1 MRKQLDGRVQEIV
14 QLRKQLDEKDREIVA
29 QTEMERRKLEN
40 ERKKVSSF
48 SLDSACL
55 VRPSVRFQVV

>member
-14 QLRKQLDEKDREIVA
+14 QLRKQLDEQDREIVA

-40 ERKKVSSF
+40 GRK
-48 SLDSACL
+48 L
-55 VRPSVRFQVV
+55 V

>member
-14 QLRKQLDEKDREIVA
+14 QLRKQLDEQDREIVA

-40 ERKKVSSF
+40 ERK
-48 SLDSACL
+48 L
-55 VRPSVRFQVV
+55 V